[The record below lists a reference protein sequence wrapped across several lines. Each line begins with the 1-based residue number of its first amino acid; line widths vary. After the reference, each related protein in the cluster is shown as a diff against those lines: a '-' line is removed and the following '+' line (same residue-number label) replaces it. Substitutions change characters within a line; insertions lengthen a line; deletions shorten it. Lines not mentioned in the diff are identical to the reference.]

1 MANDATARAAQALLA
16 YRRGDGPADLR
27 ARDLCRRLAEAIQ
40 GSGTVGPQ
48 NTSSPAFLTLG
59 LELLANR
66 DPGVRELVDALA
78 AAVGPPAPPE
88 PRSPTQNVH
97 VTGNGHTVNVA
108 GRDLHTT
115 GPAAARHRPEPE
127 PSREPRITVLFAA
140 ASPIGMAPL
149 RVGEE
154 MRKVSEAL
162 ELSHGRDR
170 FDLQTRHAQRPRDFT
185 RALLQL
191 RPRVVHF
198 SGHGAGETGELCFE
212 GDDGYA
218 LPADAQGLRGI
229 FAGLGGAVECVVL
242 NACYSH
248 TNAAAISESVPYV
261 IGMTAAVTD
270 DVAIAFAEGF
280 YQALGAGMEIP
291 AAHEWGCA
299 YMRMNGMGDPP
310 PVLVRRGG

>member
-27 ARDLCRRLAEAIQ
+27 ARDLCRRLDEAIRS
-40 GSGTVGPQ
+40 SGTVGPQ
-48 NTSSPAFLTLG
+48 NTSSPAFLK
-59 LELLANR
+59 LELDLLASR
-66 DPGVRELVDALA
+66 DPGVRELVDDLA
-78 AAVGPPAPPE
+78 AVVSPPAIRD
-88 PRSPTQNVH
+88 PRAHTQSVH
-97 VTGNGHTVNVA
+97 VEGNGNTVNLA

-115 GPAAARHRPEPE
+115 APAMGRQRPEPV
-127 PSREPRITVLFAA
+127 PPREPRITVLFAA
-140 ASPIGMAPL
+140 ASPSDMDAL
-149 RVGEE
+149 RVEEE
-154 MRKVSEAL
+154 MRKVREAL

-198 SGHGAGETGELCFE
+198 SGHGEEETGELCFE
-212 GDDGYA
+212 ADDGCS
-218 LPADAQGLRGI
+218 LPADPQGLRGI

-248 TNAAAISESVPYV
+248 ANAAAIAESVPYV
-261 IGMTAAVTD
+261 IGMTGEVD
-270 DVAIAFAEGF
+270 DDAAIAFSEGF

-291 AAHEWGCA
+291 AAHQWGCA
-299 YMRMNGMGDPP
+299 YMRMNGMDDPP